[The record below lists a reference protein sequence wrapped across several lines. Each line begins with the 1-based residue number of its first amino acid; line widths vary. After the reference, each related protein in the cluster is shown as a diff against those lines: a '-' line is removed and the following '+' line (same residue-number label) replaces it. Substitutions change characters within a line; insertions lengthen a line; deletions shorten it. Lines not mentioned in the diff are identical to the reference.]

1 MAARGHVNVM
11 NSEQT
16 PEHRDLR
23 DVRVQDLVARTG
35 IDEAM
40 IRNLVHA
47 FYGRVRADETL
58 GPIFAAEVEDWDAH
72 LDTLVDFWSSIA
84 LMTARYDGRPMP
96 AHVKLDVGEAH
107 FARWLELFRDTAR
120 EVCTPEAA
128 QFFIGKAENI
138 ARSFQMGI
146 SFARQAK
153 PDSP

>member
-1 MAARGHVNVM
+1 MT
-11 NSEQT
+11 E

-40 IRNLVHA
+40 IVRLVHA
-47 FYGRVRADETL
+47 FYGRVRNDATL

-72 LDTLVDFWSSIA
+72 LATLVDFWSSVA
-84 LMTARYDGRPMP
+84 LMTARYGGRPMP

-107 FARWLELFRDTAR
+107 FVRWLELFRETAR

-128 QFFIGKAENI
+128 DFFIGKAENI
-138 ARSFQMGI
+138 ARSFQMGVAFHR
-146 SFARQAK
+146 SR
-153 PDSP
+153 